1 MFSLRLRA
9 FMHPRW
15 SRPDPGPVWY
25 KGCSGRERGE
35 VAPSP
40 NRGKIDPSCKRPP
53 PRCAAF
59 SLLDGVM
66 IMPYAERV
74 MNENLSVVTL
84 LVVVGLVLRN
94 LVGVLVRPVRVAA
107 ERRR

>member
-1 MFSLRLRA
+1 
-9 FMHPRW
+9 
-15 SRPDPGPVWY
+15 
-25 KGCSGRERGE
+25 
-35 VAPSP
+35 
-40 NRGKIDPSCKRPP
+40 
-53 PRCAAF
+53 
-59 SLLDGVM
+59 M
-66 IMPYAERV
+66 IMPYAECV